1 MFFFGVKN
9 KQAFGNPIEEQNF
22 KKVTKAER
30 CYHSKG
36 EYMMMVKKKKESYS
50 KISEI
55 RYFAKAQ

>member
-36 EYMMMVKKKKESYS
+36 EYMMMVKKNKSYS
-50 KISEI
+50 KISGI
-55 RYFAKAQ
+55 IYLAKAQ